1 MVLYFKIKDT
11 HHNKCKIPEYFIC
24 YRTYLPGLLLSL
36 QRIRKIVITVL
47 QNVENK
53 KRGKIMKTTNKN
65 NENLIAKLQY
75 QLQRYKAMG
84 NGAICQSLNNRIQ
97 RLSAQQ
103 KA

>member
-1 MVLYFKIKDT
+1 
-11 HHNKCKIPEYFIC
+11 
-24 YRTYLPGLLLSL
+24 
-36 QRIRKIVITVL
+36 
-47 QNVENK
+47 VENK

>member
-1 MVLYFKIKDT
+1 M
-11 HHNKCKIPEYFIC
+11 
-24 YRTYLPGLLLSL
+24 LSL
-36 QRIRKIVITVL
+36 QRIKKDSNNRSSKRGE
-47 QNVENK
+47 Q

>member
-1 MVLYFKIKDT
+1 MINVKYRNILYVIEHIYRD
-11 HHNKCKIPEYFIC
+11 YC
-24 YRTYLPGLLLSL
+24 YLCREL
-36 QRIRKIVITVL
+36 RKIVITVL

>member
-1 MVLYFKIKDT
+1 
-11 HHNKCKIPEYFIC
+11 
-24 YRTYLPGLLLSL
+24 
-36 QRIRKIVITVL
+36 
-47 QNVENK
+47 
-53 KRGKIMKTTNKN
+53 MKTTNKN

-103 KA
+103 KAYQFYKYKERDIQNIWLSLSHLLSLKILFFKIL